1 MMRVAVLASDDT
13 TTRLI
18 EESIP
23 SGVECGA
30 FDASLDGVAGVVI
43 AVDYL
48 SLRLVAECDARAIPF
63 VVISQEAAP
72 PALGAFGLDASL
84 PITAQWADILE
95 ALGFFRG
102 TNAPD
107 ADPPEVESSRDGH
120 PGEEPRRP
128 GRVTAV
134 WGPAGAPGRS
144 VLALNLASEAV
155 LMGHRVLLV
164 DADTYGGS
172 IAGYLELFD
181 EAPGFLA
188 ASRLAGQGLL
198 TSQEIGRLAN
208 VVPVGDGELTVLSGI
223 VSPRRW
229 PELTAARVRA
239 CGAELRNHFDVIVC
253 DLGFNLE
260 QDEEIASDITAPRRN
275 QATLELLR
283 CADQIVAVSSC
294 DVVGLARYIQSLEE
308 LKQSIE
314 TERVVWV
321 ANRAQSA
328 RGSHAAIVRQTLSRF
343 AGLTDVDVID
353 DDPKA
358 LAVAIENAAP
368 LCLVSPKSKVRT
380 QVQAIAQRCF
390 A

>member
-1 MMRVAVLASDDT
+1 MRVAVLASDDT

-18 EESIP
+18 EESAL
-23 SGVECGA
+23 SGVDCGA
-30 FDASLDGVAGVVI
+30 FAASLDGVAGVVV
-43 AVDYL
+43 AVEYL

-63 VVISQEAAP
+63 VALSSEAASQ
-72 PALGAFGLDASL
+72 ALGAFGLDASL
-84 PITAQWADILE
+84 PIAAPWAEILE
-95 ALGFFRG
+95 ALGFSSGPNPSDSDLPAMQSNSESHR
-102 TNAPD
+102 
-107 ADPPEVESSRDGH
+107 AD
-120 PGEEPRRP
+120 EPRRS

-198 TSQEIGRLAN
+198 TSQEIARLAH
-208 VVPVGDGELTVLSGI
+208 VVRMGDGELTVLSGI

-239 CGAELRNHFDVIVC
+239 CEAELRNHFDVIVC

-260 QDEEIASDITAPRRN
+260 QDEEIASDVTAPRRN

-283 CADQIVAVSSC
+283 CADQVVAVSSC
-294 DVVGLARYIQSLEE
+294 DVIGLARYIQSLEE
-308 LKQSIE
+308 LKQSID
-314 TERVVWV
+314 TDRVVWV
-321 ANRAQSA
+321 ANRAQAA

-343 AGLTDVDVID
+343 AGLTSVDVLD

-358 LAVAIENAAP
+358 LAASIEHAAP
-368 LCLVSPKSKVRT
+368 LCVVSPKSKVRT
-380 QVQAIAQRCF
+380 QVQALAQRCF